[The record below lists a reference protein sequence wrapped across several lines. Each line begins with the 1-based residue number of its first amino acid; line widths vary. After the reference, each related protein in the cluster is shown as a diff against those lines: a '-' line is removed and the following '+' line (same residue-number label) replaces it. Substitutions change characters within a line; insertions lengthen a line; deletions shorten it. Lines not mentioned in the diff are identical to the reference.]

1 MMSAVLNIAAYKF
14 VELDQLEQRRLDVFE
29 QAASVQ
35 LKGTVLLSHE
45 GINIFLAGTQPQISG
60 FLAWLQQDPAFKVL
74 DVKYSESTDLPFKRL
89 KVKIKPEIIRM
100 DHPTIRPIDG
110 RAAAVDAKTA
120 ARWITNGHDD
130 AGQTVVLLDTRN
142 DFEVQA
148 GTFKN
153 AINWHLNK
161 FTEFPKAVKTHQADL
176 EGKTVISFCTGG
188 IRCEKAA
195 IYMTSLG
202 LKDVYQLDGGILK
215 YFEETGGIGYEG
227 NCFVFD
233 ERETLDPDLKPNPLA
248 QLPDSHPGL

>member
-1 MMSAVLNIAAYKF
+1 MSAVLNIAAYKF
-14 VELDQLEQRRLDVFE
+14 VELDQLEQRRLAVFE
-29 QAASVQ
+29 QASAFE

-45 GINIFLAGTQPQISG
+45 GINIFLAGIQPHITG
-60 FLAWLQQDPAFKVL
+60 FLAWLQQDLAFTEL
-74 DVKYSESTDLPFKRL
+74 EVKYSESNGLPFKRL
-89 KVKIKPEIIRM
+89 KVKIKAEIIRM
-100 DHPTIRPIDG
+100 DQPTIRPLKG
-110 RAAAVDAKTA
+110 RAPAVDAQTA

-130 AGQTVVLLDTRN
+130 AGQRVVLLDTRN

-153 AINWHLNK
+153 AINWHLTK
-161 FTEFPKAVKTHQADL
+161 FTEFPEAVKTHQAEL

-195 IYMTSLG
+195 IYMAELG
-202 LKDVYQLDGGILK
+202 LKAVYQLDGGILK

-233 ERETLDPDLKPNPLA
+233 ERETLDPDLKPNPL
-248 QLPDSHPGL
+248 S